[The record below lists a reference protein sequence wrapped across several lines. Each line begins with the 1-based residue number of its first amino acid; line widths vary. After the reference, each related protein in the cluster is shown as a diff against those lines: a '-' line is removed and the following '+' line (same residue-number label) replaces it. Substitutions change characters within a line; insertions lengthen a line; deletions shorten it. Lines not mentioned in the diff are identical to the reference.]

1 MFVFTALLVEAL
13 RNKAFAVNI
22 PLLDTSLKDI
32 FVFAKIFTDNLFQFF
47 VRQLFK
53 FFPSCLSVSVSDW
66 L

>member
-1 MFVFTALLVEAL
+1 MFEITALLVEAL

-32 FVFAKIFTDNLFQFF
+32 FVFAKIFTDKLFQFF
-47 VRQLFK
+47 VRQFLC
-53 FFPSCLSVSVSDW
+53 FFSSCLSVPVSDW